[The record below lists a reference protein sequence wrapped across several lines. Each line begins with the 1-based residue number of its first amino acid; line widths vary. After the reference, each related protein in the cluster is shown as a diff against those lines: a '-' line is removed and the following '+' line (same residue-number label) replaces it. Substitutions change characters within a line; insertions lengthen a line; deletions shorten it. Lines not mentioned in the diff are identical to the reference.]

1 MDNLEDIEHL
11 CEMAVGF
18 PVEICCVGPK
28 PLFQVTP
35 HATAVAGV
43 VAKWWYDYVVKSQQ
57 YFDNPL
63 QAAVRFAAAWN
74 ARKELRNDL

>member
-1 MDNLEDIEHL
+1 MEDNLEHLEHL
-11 CEMAVGF
+11 CGMAVGF
-18 PVEICCVGPK
+18 PVEICRVGNK
-28 PLFQVTP
+28 PLFQVMP

-43 VAKWWYDYVVKSQQ
+43 VAEWWDDYAVKGQQ

-74 ARKELRNDL
+74 ARKKEAR